1 MSTVWCSSVLS
12 ATATSVPKNPSR
24 SNPSNHLRFTFSN
37 SSAKS
42 SCHRFSSC
50 RSNRPPPLYYWA
62 CIESRRRISCG
73 VQTTAQSGTRV
84 VERNASLEIEERH
97 ARIRKQLLK
106 PELSPSAYDTAWV
119 AMVPSPG
126 SPQAPCFPQC
136 VQWILE
142 NQLDNGSWG
151 HNEVDSSADKK
162 ETILATL
169 ACVIA
174 LKKWDV
180 GPAHITKGIQF
191 IARNFQTVTDE
202 QIVVPIGFDFT
213 FSGMFTLAIN
223 MGLQFP
229 VRQTDIDGILRLR
242 ENELKRYDG
251 DKSTAIEAYCA
262 YVAEG
267 FENLLDWNDVMKF
280 QAKNGSLFNSP
291 SATAAALV
299 ANYDDKA
306 LQYLNLLVTQFGS
319 AVPTVFPQNIHCQLS
334 MVDTLESVG
343 ISRHFSAEIKAVL
356 DMVYSLWLQK
366 EEEIM
371 LDAETCAMAF
381 RILQMNGYDVSTDWL
396 SHIAEASNFHNSLQ
410 GYLCDTKTLL
420 EMYKA
425 SKVILSERDLTLENI
440 GCWTGSLLREKL
452 CSDGAQRV
460 PILEEVEYALKFPH
474 YAIVDP
480 LNNRRSIEHLDA
492 RGSQTLKTKY
502 LPCHVSQDILALAVE
517 DFCFSQSIYQDE
529 LQNIISWEKENR
541 MDQLQFVR
549 QRLAYCYLAAAT
561 TISPHELSD
570 ARVACAK
577 SIMLTVVVDDF
588 FDVGGSKEEQENL
601 IELVENWDEHH
612 KVEFCSEKVEIV
624 FYAVYNTVNQLGSM
638 ASAVQK
644 RDVTK
649 HLAETWLKVML
660 CMLTEADWQRRQ
672 FVPTVEEYMANAVSS
687 LALAVIILPAQYF
700 LGETLSDYMV
710 KDHEYSNLSEL
721 MFTCSRLLNDIRSVE
736 REFEAGKLNSVS
748 LLALHS
754 GGSMSIEAAKKETH
768 GSLES
773 YRRGLVALVR
783 RQDSVVPRSCK
794 ELFWK
799 LCKTIHLFYFQID
812 GFTSPKEM
820 VGAVNQV
827 INEPLELQ
835 SSNTHV

>member
-1 MSTVWCSSVLS
+1 
-12 ATATSVPKNPSR
+12 
-24 SNPSNHLRFTFSN
+24 
-37 SSAKS
+37 
-42 SCHRFSSC
+42 
-50 RSNRPPPLYYWA
+50 
-62 CIESRRRISCG
+62 
-73 VQTTAQSGTRV
+73 
-84 VERNASLEIEERH
+84 
-97 ARIRKQLLK
+97 
-106 PELSPSAYDTAWV
+106 
-119 AMVPSPG
+119 MVPSPG

-356 DMVYSLWLQK
+356 DMK

-502 LPCHVSQDILALAVE
+502 LY
-517 DFCFSQSIYQDE
+517 DFSFRNDE
-529 LQNIISWEKENR
+529 LQNIIS
-541 MDQLQFVR
+541 
-549 QRLAYCYLAAAT
+549 
-561 TISPHELSD
+561 
-570 ARVACAK
+570 
-577 SIMLTVVVDDF
+577 
-588 FDVGGSKEEQENL
+588 
-601 IELVENWDEHH
+601 WDEHH